1 MSRCCKRRSFC
12 SNCTMRINLLAFVAG
27 ILWLQFQADVPE
39 YWGRALALGGLL
51 AWRWR
56 GRVTARVVG
65 VVGCALL
72 GLAFSAWRAELRLA
86 DQLDP
91 AWEGRDIELIGVVA
105 ELPHDFDR
113 GTRFRFSVEEVLSPE
128 AGIPR
133 QIMLSWYCGRGD
145 CTPSAEVNLRP
156 GERWRLT
163 VRLKRPHG
171 NANPH
176 GFDYEAWLL
185 ERGIRATGYVRPDD
199 GAARL
204 AEMVWSPG
212 NVIERLR
219 HSVRDSF
226 RTMLPEA
233 HHPYAGVLV
242 ALVIGDQRAIA
253 GDLWNV
259 FNRTGITHL
268 MSISGAHIT
277 MVAALVM
284 ACVAWGWR
292 RVPALA
298 LRCPTRRA
306 AIVAGVLAALFYT
319 AIAGFA
325 VPAQRTLYML
335 MVAALALYSGRRPA
349 ASRVLCLAL
358 FLVLLVDP
366 WAVLSAGF
374 WLSFGAVA
382 ALFFV
387 GAAVVGND
395 KGNWRQYF
403 KAWGVV
409 QWAATLASLPVL
421 LLVFQQFSLVSPLA
435 NAIAIPL
442 IGFVVTPLALL
453 AAILPWPVLLELA
466 HAILA
471 LLMDVLQWC
480 ATWPVWQAAAPPLWA
495 AVAAGAGVLLL
506 LLPRGVAG
514 RWVGVVLILPV
525 VFWPAARPPTGAAW
539 LEVLDVGDG
548 LAVLVRT
555 RHHTLLYDAGPRYST
570 ESDAGQRVIVPH
582 LRALGINRL
591 DTLILS
597 HHDEDHMGGAASVR
611 AALPV
616 GYVLSSFPETGT
628 GRCAAGQS
636 WEWDGVR
643 FLVLHPSDGDVPSSA
658 KTNRLSCTLRV
669 EAGGRAM
676 LLLADTEARD
686 EAKMLGRD
694 AQALAAEVML
704 VPHHGSRTSSSPAF
718 LEAVGAR
725 QAIVSVGYRNRFGH
739 PKAEVLERYRARQM
753 KLWRTDLQ
761 GAVMVRLAD
770 QGVDVD
776 SWRQQH
782 RRYWHGR

>member
-1 MSRCCKRRSFC
+1 
-12 SNCTMRINLLAFVAG
+12 MRINLLAFVAG

-39 YWGRALALGGLL
+39 CWDRALALGGLLALL

-72 GLAFSAWRAELRLA
+72 GLAFSAWRADLRLA
-86 DQLDP
+86 DQLDL
-91 AWEGRDIELIGVVA
+91 AWEGRDIELIGVVS

-113 GTRFRFSVEEVLSPE
+113 GTRFRFSVEQVLTPE
-128 AGIPR
+128 GVVPR
-133 QIMLSWYCGRGD
+133 QIMLSWYCGRND
-145 CTPSAEVNLRP
+145 CTPSPEVNLRP

-199 GAARL
+199 GNGRL

-212 NVIERLR
+212 HFIERLR

-242 ALVIGDQRAIA
+242 ALVIGDQRAI
-253 GDLWNV
+253 GSDLWNV

-268 MSISGAHIT
+268 MSISGSHIT
-277 MVAALVM
+277 MIAALVM

-319 AIAGFA
+319 VFAGFA

-335 MVAALALYSGRRPA
+335 IVAALALYSGRRPA

-366 WAVLSAGF
+366 WAVLSPGF

-387 GAAVVGND
+387 GAALVGND
-395 KGNWRQYF
+395 QGNWRQYF
-403 KAWGVV
+403 KAWGMM
-409 QWAATLASLPVL
+409 QWAAMLASLPVL

-453 AAILPWPVLLELA
+453 AAIFPWPVLLELA

-471 LLMDVLQWC
+471 LLMAVLQWC

-495 AVAAGAGVLLL
+495 AVAAGFGVFLL
-506 LLPRGVAG
+506 LLPHGVAG

-525 VFWPAARPPTGAAW
+525 IFWPADRPPMGAAW

-555 RHHTLLYDAGPRYST
+555 HQHNLLYDAGPRYSA

-582 LRALGINRL
+582 LRALGVNHL
-591 DTLILS
+591 DTLVLS
-597 HHDEDHMGGAASVR
+597 HRDEDHTGGAASVR

-616 GYVLSSFPETGT
+616 GQVFSSFPETGANQ
-628 GRCAAGQS
+628 CATGQS
-636 WEWDGVR
+636 WEWDGVW
-643 FLVLHPSDGDVPSSA
+643 FKTLYPSGDDISSSG
-658 KTNRLSCTLRV
+658 KSNRLSCTLRV

-694 AQALAAEVML
+694 PQALAAEVML

-718 LEAVGAR
+718 LAAVGAR
-725 QAIVSVGYRNRFGH
+725 QAIISVGYRNRFGH
-739 PKAEVLERYRARQM
+739 PKTEVLDRYRARQM

-761 GAVMVRLAD
+761 GAVRVRLAD

-776 SWRQQH
+776 SWRQQR